1 MTLTDSNGL
10 PYASPSISKFNVSS
24 NIPPNSWPGFR
35 PVYATPSYTTT
46 TPDFKVPLST
56 NSTTLQ
62 TSVYRR
68 KAHSF
73 EPAGQNKFEL
83 PFGYSPPD
91 WILTISNRLTYILS
105 SGDRILDFVH
115 LPHLDRRIDIGA
127 TLAGFT
133 ADQVDLDPRPPLVRC
148 FRPNR
153 SGSNPTLDTPTDGV
167 LEQMAISLG
176 QVPQDQTLWTAY
188 NLTPTNDLNAA
199 IQGFHDFVFGTGNNP
214 NTEQQA
220 PFSPARRFL
229 IETRLQANDPLVHYL
244 AEDLADA
251 TNRNTTW
258 FIAKPF
264 ATLVGTV
271 NDPNPLNIGKLNM
284 RYRPWGG
291 RPGKVNDLD
300 PEVVNHAVKD
310 PGVFMSDDWDFQA
323 GKFASIGLLGKVHR
337 GTPWQTIYL
346 KADVAPMDLWQGRSV
361 DPLEHPTNDWR
372 LMDIF
377 TVAQHPNATRGQ
389 LSINQSGQ
397 AAWSAVL
404 SGVSVYS
411 NLPPSVQG
419 ALTAYPLATNL
430 IDPGSPQLTNILNGI
445 NAQRALR
452 PGQTFHSLGELLSVP
467 ELTVGAGGAIIQPF
481 LDNSWVGNK
490 SGGMTDAEYERIPQQ
505 IMSLLKVG
513 DARFVVYCWGQSLKP
528 ADRSIVTSGPFFG
541 ICTNYQITGETFT
554 RAVVRVG
561 GTATRPKPVIETFN
575 ILPKD

>member
-1 MTLTDSNGL
+1 MG
-10 PYASPSISKFNVSS
+10 
-24 NIPPNSWPGFR
+24 
-35 PVYATPSYTTT
+35 
-46 TPDFKVPLST
+46 
-56 NSTTLQ
+56 
-62 TSVYRR
+62 
-68 KAHSF
+68 
-73 EPAGQNKFEL
+73 
-83 PFGYSPPD
+83 
-91 WILTISNRLTYILS
+91 
-105 SGDRILDFVH
+105 
-115 LPHLDRRIDIGA
+115 
-127 TLAGFT
+127 
-133 ADQVDLDPRPPLVRC
+133 
-148 FRPNR
+148 
-153 SGSNPTLDTPTDGV
+153 
-167 LEQMAISLG
+167 ISLG
-176 QVPQDQTLWTAY
+176 AIDSTQDPNLWSDY
-188 NLTPTNDLNAA
+188 NATVNDKASSQA
-199 IQGFHDFVFGTGNNP
+199 SFRDFVNGGTNSSANLV
-214 NTEQQA
+214 QQA

-229 IETRLQANDPLVHYL
+229 IETRLQANDPLVHYMP
-244 AEDLADA
+244 EDLADA
-251 TNRNTTW
+251 TNRNRIW
-258 FIAKPF
+258 FIPKPY
-264 ATLVGTV
+264 ATTV
-271 NDPNPLNIGKLNM
+271 PATNDPNPLNIGMLNA

-291 RPGKVNDLD
+291 RPSKDVSLD

-310 PGVFMSDDWDFQA
+310 PGVIKSDDWDFQA
-323 GKFASIGLLGKVHR
+323 GKFANIGLLGKVHR

-346 KADVAPMDLWQGRSV
+346 KADVAPMDLWQSRSV

-372 LMDIF
+372 LMDLF

-404 SGVSVYS
+404 SGMSVYS

-481 LDNSWVGNK
+481 LDSNWVGNK

-541 ICTNYQITGETFT
+541 ICTNYQVTGEMFT
-554 RAVVRVG
+554 RAVVRVT
-561 GTATRPKPVIETFN
+561 GTASQPKPVIEAFN
-575 ILPKD
+575 ILPTD